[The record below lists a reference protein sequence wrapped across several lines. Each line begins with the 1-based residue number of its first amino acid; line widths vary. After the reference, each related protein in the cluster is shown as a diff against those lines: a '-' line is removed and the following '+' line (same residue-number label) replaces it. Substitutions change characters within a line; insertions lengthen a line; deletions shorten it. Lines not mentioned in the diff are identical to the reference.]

1 MKNRTTQHIKST
13 AMLIAVLSAAF
24 VSSAQTTV
32 YTLDKC
38 IKTALENNEQ
48 MKNSQLDVL
57 AAEYRIKEVK
67 SALMPTVDINGQYQY
82 YMNVPSQYAPAS
94 AFGGPDGEYN
104 KMSLYMPQ
112 TMGMNIQSSQTLFN
126 QSVITGVKAAGA
138 AREVSRQQVAVTK
151 ESIIYN
157 VTATYY
163 SIQVLNDNL
172 ERLLE
177 NIANVE
183 ETVRINESLKAND
196 LIADNV
202 HNRLLINLENLKN
215 QYENQKLTREKN
227 ITLLKYLMNTNMEDS
242 LQVEPFDYVGALPD
256 HVAAEINVRP
266 DIQLQ
271 MAQVKLAE
279 YDKKSIAA
287 KFYPTLSGGMS
298 LGYTSYYDELSPT
311 RQINSDWINSS
322 YFMIALKIPVFD
334 GFQKQNQLRQKEV
347 AIRKNNNMLS
357 MIKMNAQKEMEDAIT
372 NYRANKNLVESN
384 KKSLDLAEQ
393 LFNSVQ
399 SEYSNGISSLT
410 DFINAQNDL
419 SNART
424 NYSTA
429 LLNLKL
435 AELDLRKANGSLIN
449 Q

>member
-1 MKNRTTQHIKST
+1 MKTMKTKTNQCMKYITVT
-13 AMLIAVLSAAF
+13 VLLLTGY
-24 VSSAQTTV
+24 VSHAQKPFS
-32 YTLDKC
+32 LNEC

-82 YMNVPSQYAPAS
+82 YTSVPSQYAPAS
-94 AFGGPDGEYN
+94 AFGGPEGEYT
-104 KMSLYMPQ
+104 KMVLSMPQ

-126 QSVITGVKAAGA
+126 QSVLVGVKAAGA

-151 ESIIYN
+151 ENIIYN

-172 ERLLE
+172 ERLQE

-183 ETVRINESLKAND
+183 KTVQINESLKANE

-215 QYENQKLTREKN
+215 QYENQKLTQEKN
-227 ITLLKYLMNTNMEDS
+227 VTLLKYLMNISMDDS
-242 LQVEPFDYVGALPD
+242 LQVESFDYAETMP
-256 HVAAEINVRP
+256 HQHIAEIAYRP
-266 DIQLQ
+266 DLQLQ
-271 MAQVKLAE
+271 MAQVKLSE

-287 KFYPTLSGGMS
+287 KFYPTLSATTS

-311 RQINSDWINSS
+311 KQINSDWINSS
-322 YFMIALKIPVFD
+322 YFMISLKIPVFD

-347 AIRKNNNMLS
+347 AIRKNNNMLA
-357 MIKMNAQKEMEDAIT
+357 MMKANAQKEMEDALT
-372 NYRANKNLVESN
+372 NYRANKNLVQSN

-399 SEYSNGISSLT
+399 SEYANGISSLT

-435 AELDLRKANGSLIN
+435 AELDLRRANGSLIN
-449 Q
+449 